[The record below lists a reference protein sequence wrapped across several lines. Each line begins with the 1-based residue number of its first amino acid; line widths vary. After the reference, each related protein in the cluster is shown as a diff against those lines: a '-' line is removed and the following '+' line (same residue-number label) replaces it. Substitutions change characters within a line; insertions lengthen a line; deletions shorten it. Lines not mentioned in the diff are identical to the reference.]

1 MKTPLTLNLEKSKSS
16 LRLSLEKKGILTM
29 PVLDM
34 ALIMDVSGSFKDEH
48 DDGVTTDLMTRLA
61 PWGLTF
67 DPDKKL
73 GVLTFSNGA
82 ASAHKVGELTE
93 QNYEGYVR
101 RNIIGKVPGWCGATD
116 YSYVL
121 ELALKEFGWIA
132 TEAKKAGFFGKM
144 MGKKDEE
151 AKTKKRSLVLFITD
165 GDNNDKARTMQVLRE
180 SEARK
185 DEIYFLFLGIAN
197 GGGRFEFLEKIGDA
211 FGNTGFREITN
222 LQDFVRKS
230 DEDINAFLLD
240 DELVN
245 WLKK

>member
-1 MKTPLTLNLEKSKSS
+1 MPITLNLQKSQSS
-16 LRLSLEKKGILTM
+16 LKLSLEKKGILAM

-34 ALIMDVSGSFKDEH
+34 AVVMDVSGSFADEH
-48 DDGVTTDLMTRLA
+48 EDGVTTDLMTRLA

-73 GVLTFSNGA
+73 DVLTFSNSA

-93 QNYEGYVR
+93 ANYEGYVR
-101 RNIIGKVPGWCGATD
+101 NHIIKKVPGWGGATD
-116 YSYVL
+116 YSHVL

-132 TEAKKAGFFGKM
+132 TEVKKAGFFGKM
-144 MGKKDEE
+144 MGKKDQD
-151 AKTKKRSLVLFITD
+151 AKTKKRSLVLFVTD
-165 GDNNDKARTMQVLRE
+165 GDNNDKTRTMQILRE

-185 DEIYFLFLGIAN
+185 DEIYFMFLGIAN

-211 FGNTGFREITN
+211 FGNTGFREIKN
-222 LQDFVRKS
+222 IRKFVQMS
-230 DEDINAFLLD
+230 DEEINSFLLD